1 MSTEWEGHLH
11 LSLSHQ
17 SAPPRV
23 TRSKSRQF
31 DRAHGQCLASFVRAG
46 RAAGSR
52 CQNWKISGTGGNVAA
67 SASSQGTQTEP
78 SGGGAVGVTEHQAE

>member
-1 MSTEWEGHLH
+1 MFTGVGTT
-11 LSLSHQ
+11 
-17 SAPPRV
+17 SASFTIPSISSAQGNSIQESPI
-23 TRSKSRQF
+23 RS
-31 DRAHGQCLASFVRAG
+31 GTWPVLASFVRAG